1 MDNFNSNTNG
11 YDKQQVNDFID
22 FVIKRTEH
30 NVITIKNQ
38 QDEIKRLQQEVERLK
53 TVEYNMNFVN
63 FNNEKLI
70 NELKD
75 VARKEADLI
84 VSEAKNNANKII
96 NEALIKSEKVEILKQ
111 TTEANIKECKRK
123 LRNNL
128 LQQLDKVEEIE
139 FL

>member
-22 FVIKRTEH
+22 FVIKRTEQ
-30 NVITIKNQ
+30 NVLTIKSQ

-53 TVEYNMNFVN
+53 NVEYNMNFVN

-75 VARKEADLI
+75 VARREAELI
-84 VSEAKNNANKII
+84 VSEAKNNANRIV
-96 NEALIKSEKVEILKQ
+96 NDALIKAEKTELQKQ
-111 TTEANIKECKRK
+111 AVDANIKEVKKK
-123 LRNNL
+123 LRSNL